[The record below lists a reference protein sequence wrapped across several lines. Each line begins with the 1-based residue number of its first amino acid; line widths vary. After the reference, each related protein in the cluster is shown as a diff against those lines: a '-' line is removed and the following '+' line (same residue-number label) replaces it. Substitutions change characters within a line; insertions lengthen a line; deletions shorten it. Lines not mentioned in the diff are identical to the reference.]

1 MLSGAMFD
9 RLPPVGPSFP
19 GINIKP
25 APLPAM
31 YSAKKLM
38 PGSPPA
44 GKRGLADVLV
54 KRCLQWSAD
63 DVHPKLWL
71 AAKFPV
77 LPKIG
82 NVKARTPKKEATLEA
97 VPEASEMDDQ

>member
-1 MLSGAMFD
+1 MLSGAAFG
-9 RLPPVGPSFP
+9 RLTPSGPSSP

-31 YSAKKLM
+31 YSAKKLT

-54 KRCLQWSAD
+54 KRSLWSD
-63 DVHPKLWL
+63 DVHPKL

-82 NVKARTPKKEATLEA
+82 FVPARTPKCAATLEA
-97 VPEASEMDDQ
+97 VPEASEMDH